1 MKLVDQRKCSA
12 HLVCLLLCLVI
23 VEGEGQECPRQ
34 CGDNGCR
41 WRSGRYYLECV
52 NKNLLNIPPVMKS
65 STQFDDQVIV
75 VAQFDGNA
83 LQLQDDGLYKLGYH
97 HLQEVSMENC
107 LLLTVPPR
115 FFSYLKLR
123 KINLR
128 RNMLKEIRSDTFSE
142 LDQLT
147 FLDLSFN
154 TLTHIDQ
161 VFEATDFVTK
171 IFNCYC
177 SGCVHKPRQSPGVEP
192 G

>member
-1 MKLVDQRKCSA
+1 
-12 HLVCLLLCLVI
+12 
-23 VEGEGQECPRQ
+23 
-34 CGDNGCR
+34 
-41 WRSGRYYLECV
+41 
-52 NKNLLNIPPVMKS
+52 MKS

-75 VAQFDGNA
+75 VAQFDGNT

-128 RNMLKEIRSDTFSE
+128 RNMLKEIRSDIFSE

-147 FLDLSFN
+147 SLDLSFN

-171 IFNCYC
+171 YSILHVQDAFISLDSLQELNLANNKLRTLILPQL
-177 SGCVHKPRQSPGVEP
+177 VKPGLDTRLLRSLKHLNLENNPWRCDCELGPLYHDLETRSLSL
-192 G
+192 GNSYF

>member
-1 MKLVDQRKCSA
+1 MKLVDHSKCSA

-23 VEGEGQECPRQ
+23 VGGEGQECPRQ
-34 CGDNGCR
+34 CGDTGCK
-41 WRSGRYYLECV
+41 WRSGRYNLECV
-52 NKNLLNIPPVMKS
+52 SKNLVNIPPVMKS

-75 VAQFDGNA
+75 VAQFDGNT

-147 FLDLSFN
+147 SLDLSFN

-161 VFEATDFVTK
+161 VFEATDFVT
-171 IFNCYC
+171 
-177 SGCVHKPRQSPGVEP
+177 
-192 G
+192 